1 MENQF
6 AKITSLIGDP
16 VRSKIMWALM
26 DGRAYTATEL
36 ALYTDTSAQNI
47 SMHLNKLVKANLL
60 NVESQGRHRYYNYS
74 RAEIAYAIE
83 ALANLIPAAYQAGK
97 VDSVDKP
104 IRFCRTCYD
113 HLAGKAGVM
122 LTDGLINKKFI
133 IKKDA
138 DFEVSPEGEVYFK
151 ALGINTG
158 FLKQQ
163 KRVFARACLDWTER
177 RHHLAGALGAALLEQ
192 MIAKDWVRKTQ
203 NSRAMVLTGKGRKAF
218 FDEFRVEI

>member
-6 AKITSLIGDP
+6 TKITSLIGDP

-36 ALYTDTSAQNI
+36 ALFADTTAPNI
-47 SMHLNKLVKANLL
+47 SMHLNKLVKADIL

-74 RAEIAYAIE
+74 RPEIAYAIE
-83 ALANLIPAAYQAGK
+83 ALANLIPAAEE
-97 VDSVDKP
+97 VDKAAAEDKP

-113 HLAGKAGVM
+113 HLAGKVGVM
-122 LTDGLINKKFI
+122 LTDGLVDKKFI
-133 IKKDA
+133 TKINN

-151 ALGINTG
+151 TLGIDIAK
-158 FLKQQ
+158 LKQQ
-163 KRVFARACLDWTER
+163 KRFFARPCLDWTER
-177 RHHLAGALGAALLEQ
+177 RHHLSGALGAALLEQ

-203 NSRAMVLTGKGRKAF
+203 NSRAMIVTGKGKKAF
-218 FDEFRVEI
+218 FEELRIDV